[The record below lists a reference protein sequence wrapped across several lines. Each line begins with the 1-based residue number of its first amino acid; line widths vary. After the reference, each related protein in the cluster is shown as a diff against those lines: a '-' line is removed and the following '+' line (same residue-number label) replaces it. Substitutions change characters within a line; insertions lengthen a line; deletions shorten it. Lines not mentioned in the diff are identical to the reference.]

1 MDLWY
6 TRVIKVRAV
15 CLRLVLV
22 LGRSIQTV
30 WQNLPFCCPPL
41 LLLPLLLLF
50 LLPVIVP
57 TLLAS
62 VQASSACFPLNV
74 IPRSACASSRPQKM
88 WLSLGVLCVKWTP
101 GVGLLNQMWTAKKSA
116 YLEPGS
122 IACEGTLRW
131 LLHLKVIITHFSDRK
146 SASVE

>member
-15 CLRLVLV
+15 CLRLALV
-22 LGRSIQTV
+22 LGRSIQTL
-30 WQNLPFCCPPL
+30 WQNLPFCCPPFL
-41 LLLPLLLLF
+41 LLLL

-62 VQASSACFPLNV
+62 IQASSACFPLNI

-101 GVGLLNQMWTAKKSA
+101 GVGLLNQMWTTKKSA
-116 YLEPGS
+116 FLEPGS
-122 IACEGTLRW
+122 IACEGTLGW
-131 LLHLKVIITHFSDRK
+131 LFHLKVIITHFGNRK